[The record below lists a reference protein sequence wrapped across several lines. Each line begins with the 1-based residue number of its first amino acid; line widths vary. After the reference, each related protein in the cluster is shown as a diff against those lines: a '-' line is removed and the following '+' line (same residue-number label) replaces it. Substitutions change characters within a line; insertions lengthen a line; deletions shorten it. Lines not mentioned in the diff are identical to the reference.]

1 MKVFSIWRCTGSAGV
16 RLSVESG
23 KDTNGRL
30 CRCSLPSPA
39 RRFGWRSRCT
49 AGPRERR
56 RPSPTVCLSG
66 PMRFRDARLPEWDTA
81 RSGSLTR
88 RKLPLLPS
96 LDGPSPW
103 TGWFRWNHR
112 NKGGTSRPCF
122 SRTTEKQKATAFAV
136 AFCFGGERG
145 IRIIYEAFFT
155 VKYRIKSGVF
165 PLIRYIPYHAVK
177 AVKGKNKGKLCYDTV
192 P

>member
-1 MKVFSIWRCTGSAGV
+1 M
-16 RLSVESG
+16 
-23 KDTNGRL
+23 
-30 CRCSLPSPA
+30 
-39 RRFGWRSRCT
+39 
-49 AGPRERR
+49 
-56 RPSPTVCLSG
+56 SG

-122 SRTTEKQKATAFAV
+122 SRTTEKWRRERDSNPRTGISRYTISNRAPSTSSAISPNGCCPWSLVTAKIIIPDFFPPSSFFSKKFHFFCRPGNGPLREAV
-136 AFCFGGERG
+136 SAAPFCQIARKRG
-145 IRIIYEAFFT
+145 LL
-155 VKYRIKSGVF
+155 F
-165 PLIRYIPYHAVK
+165 PLIFH
-177 AVKGKNKGKLCYDTV
+177 GEN
-192 P
+192 

>member
-1 MKVFSIWRCTGSAGV
+1 MHRPS
-16 RLSVESG
+16 
-23 KDTNGRL
+23 
-30 CRCSLPSPA
+30 SLPSPA

-49 AGPRERR
+49 AGLRERR

-96 LDGPSPW
+96 LDRPSPW

-136 AFCFGGERG
+136 AFYFGGERG
-145 IRIIYEAFFT
+145 IRTLERVLAVTRFPIVRLRPAQPSFHDFNILSYPRRIVKNFFQMFSYSFT
-155 VKYRIKSGVF
+155 HLY
-165 PLIRYIPYHAVK
+165 
-177 AVKGKNKGKLCYDTV
+177 
-192 P
+192 